1 MYSLISAMNSFK
13 IVVLICE
20 RPLVTER
27 VASSVNYG
35 AWESTDPKK

>member
-1 MYSLISAMNSFK
+1 MNSFK

-27 VASSVNYG
+27 VASSVN
-35 AWESTDPKK
+35 